1 MQIDNS
7 GPSFVFDSKTTEAI
21 EEGKNR
27 VTLLQV
33 EELRLNKLKKNL
45 EAEVIKLEGDL
56 TYKTKLVE
64 GKEKE
69 LADLEVSIHESV
81 KQLNATNKFHGET
94 KKDIETRIRAVELV
108 ETNIRD
114 KEKELNDKEEALN
127 ERESALKEL
136 ESNATV
142 IMTDINSKKDK
153 IEAFIKSL

>member
-56 TYKTKLVE
+56 VYKTKLVE
-64 GKEKE
+64 SKEKE

-81 KQLNATNKFHGET
+81 KQLNDANKFHGET
-94 KKDIETRIRAVELV
+94 KTDIETRIRAVELV

-114 KEKELNDKEEALN
+114 KEKELNDKEEVLAQSEAKLQE
-127 ERESALKEL
+127 ERSYLTEDKAVVEDKKKLISDLLLKL
-136 ESNATV
+136 
-142 IMTDINSKKDK
+142 
-153 IEAFIKSL
+153 